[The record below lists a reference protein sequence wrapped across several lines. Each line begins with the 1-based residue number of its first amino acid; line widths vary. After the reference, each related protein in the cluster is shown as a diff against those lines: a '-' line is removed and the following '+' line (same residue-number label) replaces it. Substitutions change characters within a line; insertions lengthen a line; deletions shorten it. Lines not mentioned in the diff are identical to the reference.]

1 MANVKRCD
9 TCRFH
14 LYWEDSVYG
23 RRVFRHKCERNE
35 VSFHDGT
42 YCSWYEREPGSDDDL
57 GDED

>member
-9 TCRFH
+9 ICRFR
-14 LYWEDSVYG
+14 LYWEDSAYG
-23 RRVFRHKCERNE
+23 RHVFRDKCELRKPA
-35 VSFHDGT
+35 FPDGT